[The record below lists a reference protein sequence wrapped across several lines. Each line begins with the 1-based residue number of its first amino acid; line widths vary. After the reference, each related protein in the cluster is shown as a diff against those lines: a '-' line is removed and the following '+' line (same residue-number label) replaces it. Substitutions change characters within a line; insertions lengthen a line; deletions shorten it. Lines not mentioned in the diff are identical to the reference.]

1 MFLNQ
6 YESEQI
12 IKLLYTLKVCKIIS
26 HRLKISKLQFMTL
39 INNILRGKIKKNPIN
54 KGFLAYLM

>member
-12 IKLLYTLKVCKIIS
+12 IKLLYTLKACKIIS
-26 HRLKISKLQFMTL
+26 HRLK
-39 INNILRGKIKKNPIN
+39 
-54 KGFLAYLM
+54 